1 MCPFIAR
8 LVSGR
13 TSSEGLVQV
22 YYDKTWGWVCADQ
35 WDKHDADV
43 ACRMLDFD
51 GALTADIVYTEK
63 KKIGESRVWLKSLSC
78 VGNESSLFQCVHE
91 GLGSHDCEGERKAGV
106 LCRSKGAKYHSSITK
121 INARFKF
128 VNLLVGQ

>member
-1 MCPFIAR
+1 MCAN
-8 LVSGR
+8 
-13 TSSEGLVQV
+13 
-22 YYDKTWGWVCADQ
+22 Q

-78 VGNESSLFQCVHE
+78 VGNERSLFECVHE
-91 GLGSHDCEGERKAGV
+91 GLGSHDCKGERKAGV
-106 LCRSKGAKYHSSITK
+106 LCRSKGAKYD
-121 INARFKF
+121 
-128 VNLLVGQ
+128 